1 MSGNL
6 WEQIIAVGN
15 STGRS
20 YTGIVGNG
28 ILESNGLANTADWP
42 NYTGTG
48 LRGGSWESLEARLK
62 TSDRN
67 SASQGSATRTNN
79 TGGRGAR

>member
-6 WEQIIAVGN
+6 WEQIITVGN

-20 YTGIVGNG
+20 FTGIVGNG
-28 ILESNGLANTADWP
+28 ILDSNGLANTADWP

-48 LRGGSWESLEARLK
+48 LRGGSWESLEARLR

-67 SASQGSATRTNN
+67 NATQGSSTRTNN